1 MATLVQK
8 TIRGHRYYYLVQTAW
23 VNGRSRY
30 VKQRY
35 LGKAEDIGKL
45 LTQST
50 APVPSHSL
58 NFEFGGTAA
67 LYSVAQQ
74 LQLVQIIDQ
83 HVPKRKQGLSVGQYA
98 LLAILNR
105 CLAPT
110 SKVQLAH
117 WHAGTILY
125 RLLPADPTQL
135 RSQRF
140 FDHMG
145 ELSLSAIQAIEKQ
158 IAQTLV
164 QNWGVDPTSLVYDA
178 TNFFSY
184 IDTRTPSKIAL
195 RGKNKARRID
205 LRQVSLGLLVSRDF
219 HIPFFHDIYPGNRP
233 DAVEFREVLR
243 DLLARYAEVFPT
255 PHNIT
260 LVFDKGNN
268 SPESFRLLDHSRYH
282 FIGSLVPT
290 HHQDLL
296 DIPRRSFVALKG
308 QRLAGVMALRTTRK
322 VYGAERTVVVTW
334 NRTFYKAQVRGLL
347 VTLNRCVRRLRRLQ
361 ARLEQRRSQAHPK
374 GKVPTVASVTRQVE
388 AIRQARHMKQLLPT
402 KVESTPKGVRLTFQT
417 DQQEK
422 RGLMKRLFG
431 KTILFTD
438 QTAWSTEDIVLGYR
452 GQYKLEDGFRTL
464 KDSEACCWW
473 PMHHWTDQKIRVH
486 GFFCVMAL
494 LLLSLLQRQLA
505 QKGIDISIT
514 RLIRRLTEIEETALV
529 YAPRPVV
536 RGKSRARSAY
546 VLTKMDTEQQA
557 LFDTLDLAR
566 YQHSSD

>member
-1 MATLVQK
+1 MATIVQK
-8 TIRGHRYYYLVQTAW
+8 TVHGHHYYYLVQTAW

-45 LTQST
+45 LDQTT
-50 APVPSHSL
+50 APVPTHSL
-58 NFEFGGTAA
+58 HFEFGATAA

-74 LQLVQIIDQ
+74 LHLVEIIDK
-83 HVPKRKQGLSVGQYA
+83 HVPKRNQGLSVGQYA

-110 SKVQLAH
+110 SAVQLAH
-117 WHAGTILY
+117 WYAGTILY

-145 ELSLSAIQAIEKQ
+145 ELSVQAIQAIEKE
-158 IAQTLV
+158 IAEALV
-164 QNWGVDPTSLVYDA
+164 QNWGVDSTSLVCDA

-184 IDTRTPSKIAL
+184 LDTRTPSKIAR

-219 HIPFFHDIYPGNRP
+219 HIPLFHDIYPGNRP
-233 DAVEFREVLR
+233 DAVEFREVLQ
-243 DLLARYAEVFPT
+243 DLLARYVEVFPA

-268 SPESFRLLDHSRYH
+268 SPESFRLLDNSRYH
-282 FIGSLVPT
+282 FIASLVPT
-290 HHQDLL
+290 QHQDLL
-296 DIPRRSFVALKG
+296 DIPRRSFVALQG
-308 QRLAGVMALRTTRK
+308 QRLAGVLAFRTPRT

-347 VTLNRCVRRLRRLQ
+347 ATLNRCVRRLRRLQ
-361 ARLEQRRSQAHPK
+361 ARLERRRNEVHPK
-374 GKVPTVASVTRQVE
+374 GQAPTVASLTRQVE
-388 AIRQARHMKQLLPT
+388 AIGRARHMKQLVQT
-402 KVESTPKGVRLTFQT
+402 KVENTPKGVRLTF
-417 DQQEK
+417 DVDHEEK
-422 RGLMKRLFG
+422 RRLMTRLFG
-431 KTILFTD
+431 KIILFTD
-438 QTAWSTEDIVLGYR
+438 QADWSTEDIVLGYR

-464 KDSEACCWW
+464 KDSDACCWW
-473 PMHHWTDQKIRVH
+473 PMHHWTDQKISVH
-486 GFFCVMAL
+486 GFFCVLAL

-514 RLIRRLTEIEETALV
+514 RLIRHLTEIQETALA
-529 YAPRPVV
+529 YAPRPAV
-536 RGKSRARSAY
+536 RGKTRARSVY
-546 VLTKMDTEQQA
+546 VLTKMDTEQRA
-557 LFDTLDLAR
+557 LFDALDLAR
-566 YQHSSD
+566 YQHP